1 MPQKINPKKIIDLKP
16 KCNKLRQ
23 YLGSI
28 MSFDL
33 PSNEGDKSSNDE
45 IRENIK
51 SICPLALSVLYKF
64 NHLLDVVKPNKKKMF
79 ENVKNSEI
87 FTASEKLQME
97 LAKNLGKV
105 PAHDLVNDLVKE
117 ANSDQ
122 KKYRKLLFNNK
133 FIKEKLSNSDLEKI
147 LIAENNIGE
156 CPSIANKMSK
166 FGMKKSAEIFK
177 KYQNGI
183 EFIK

>member
-1 MPQKINPKKIIDLKP
+1 
-16 KCNKLRQ
+16 
-23 YLGSI
+23 
-28 MSFDL
+28 
-33 PSNEGDKSSNDE
+33 
-45 IRENIK
+45 
-51 SICPLALSVLYKF
+51 
-64 NHLLDVVKPNKKKMF
+64 
-79 ENVKNSEI
+79 
-87 FTASEKLQME
+87 ME
-97 LAKNLGKV
+97 LAKYLGKV
-105 PAHDLVNDLVKE
+105 KAHDLVNYLVKE

-166 FGMKKSAEIFK
+166 FGMKKSEEIFK

-183 EFIK
+183 EFVK

>member
-1 MPQKINPKKIIDLKP
+1 MIFFFKYRGIDEVLPDTDIGSSTMPQKINPKKIIELKP

-45 IRENIK
+45 IRDNIK
-51 SICPLALSVLYKF
+51 SICPLALSVLYEF
-64 NHLLDVVKPNKKKMF
+64 NYLLDVVKPNKRKMF

-97 LAKNLGKV
+97 LAKYLGKV
-105 PAHDLVNDLVKE
+105 KAHDLVNDLVKE
-117 ANSDQ
+117 ANIDQ

-147 LIAENNIGE
+147 LIAENYQ
-156 CPSIANKMSK
+156 
-166 FGMKKSAEIFK
+166 FK
-177 KYQNGI
+177 
-183 EFIK
+183 

>member
-1 MPQKINPKKIIDLKP
+1 M
-16 KCNKLRQ
+16 
-23 YLGSI
+23 
-28 MSFDL
+28 
-33 PSNEGDKSSNDE
+33 
-45 IRENIK
+45 RENIK
-51 SICPLALSVLYKF
+51 SICPLALSVHYKF

-87 FTASEKLQME
+87 FTASEKLQMK

-105 PAHDLVNDLVKE
+105 PAHDLVNDLVKD

-122 KKYRKLLFNNK
+122 KKYRKFLFNNK
-133 FIKEKLSNSDLEKI
+133 FIKENLSNSDLEKI

-183 EFIK
+183 ELIK

>member
-1 MPQKINPKKIIDLKP
+1 
-16 KCNKLRQ
+16 
-23 YLGSI
+23 
-28 MSFDL
+28 
-33 PSNEGDKSSNDE
+33 
-45 IRENIK
+45 
-51 SICPLALSVLYKF
+51 
-64 NHLLDVVKPNKKKMF
+64 
-79 ENVKNSEI
+79 
-87 FTASEKLQME
+87 ME

-133 FIKEKLSNSDLEKI
+133 FIKEKLRKSDLEKI

-166 FGMKKSAEIFK
+166 FGIKKANEIITRSK
-177 KYQNGI
+177 SKNLLI
-183 EFIK
+183 R